1 MNEKSV
7 SGLEQLQAMRSRFW
21 KRATNDFERR
31 YREEK
36 AQVDR
41 LIEVEAWACREA
53 NIANEALRAAEATLE
68 RVRVVTED
76 PCIHEDELRRYI
88 MGFLGLTPVPKTRF
102 ESRVKQAGDLPV
114 SVMITSAMPTMDLAD
129 VKKWLANEK
138 EPTPEDIAVNVWGNQ
153 DWPPGIMNTDIGSYQ
168 ASEVA
173 FREGFRA
180 GKAMASDTEFEA
192 MRNRVEFWRE
202 ACQNA
207 DDKLYL
213 WAKATGYATPNQY
226 EASDEVAQ
234 HADSAQAAE
243 PDDNGPEASASAG
256 WAVAK
261 ARLELLRKAEARLA
275 ELESAKMCAVQ
286 EAVKQNFATKKLQ
299 ARVDKS
305 IEILEGPSSHES
317 VSRALEIL
325 RGN

>member
-1 MNEKSV
+1 MNEK
-7 SGLEQLQAMRSRFW
+7 L
-21 KRATNDFERR
+21 
-31 YREEK
+31 
-36 AQVDR
+36 
-41 LIEVEAWACREA
+41 
-53 NIANEALRAAEATLE
+53 
-68 RVRVVTED
+68 
-76 PCIHEDELRRYI
+76 
-88 MGFLGLTPVPKTRF
+88 PKTRF
-102 ESRVKQAGDLPV
+102 ESRVKQAGGLPV
-114 SVMITSAMPTMDLAD
+114 SVMTTSAMPTMDLAD
-129 VKKWLANEK
+129 EK
-138 EPTPEDIAVNVWGNQ
+138 EPIPSKLSESTVLSCPECGED
-153 DWPPGIMNTDIGSYQ
+153 
-168 ASEVA
+168 
-173 FREGFRA
+173 
-180 GKAMASDTEFEA
+180 MASDTEFEA

-207 DDKLYL
+207 DDKLDL